1 MGNNCGRTAQG
12 KREPAGQQFPV
23 QNKLLRQTVED
34 QVQVDFTNH
43 AYVQYRHISPVRATR
58 QIDYGTSSVALFL
71 GPRAKFLKS
80 LKANVFLYATT
91 ASGRTAVR
99 AILEANEVLRYYL
112 P

>member
-1 MGNNCGRTAQG
+1 
-12 KREPAGQQFPV
+12 
-23 QNKLLRQTVED
+23 
-34 QVQVDFTNH
+34 
-43 AYVQYRHISPVRATR
+43 VRATR

-112 P
+112 PEAGLEARFNAYAFGLQ